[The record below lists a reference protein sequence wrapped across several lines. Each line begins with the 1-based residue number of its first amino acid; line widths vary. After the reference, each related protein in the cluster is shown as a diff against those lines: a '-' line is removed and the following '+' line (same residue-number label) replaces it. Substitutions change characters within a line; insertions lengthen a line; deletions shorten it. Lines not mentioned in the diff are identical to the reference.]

1 MEFVEGPIHSDSDLQ
16 EVQISVLSY
25 LVHHR
30 GHSCPTQLSGTS
42 SDHGAHLLHNDAVV
56 TGALQ
61 TKVLEDV
68 TDLKQR
74 QAITGGTRR
83 GTQA

>member
-1 MEFVEGPIHSDSDLQ
+1 MEFVEGPIHTNGDLKGLQ
-16 EVQISVLSY
+16 MSVLSD

-83 GTQA
+83 GTEA